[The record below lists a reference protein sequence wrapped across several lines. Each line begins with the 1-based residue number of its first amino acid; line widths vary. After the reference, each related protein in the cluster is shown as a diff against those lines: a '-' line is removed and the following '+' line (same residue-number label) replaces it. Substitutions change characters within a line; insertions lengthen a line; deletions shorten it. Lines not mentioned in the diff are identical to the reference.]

1 MWGIS
6 LPDDARALADGGFT
20 ASRFMVSDISLVSKS
35 GNALFCLSPR
45 FPRPVEAAPAAD
57 EVPVGPRG
65 SNLLPD
71 KRCSMLR
78 AQPGAAARRRSRRA
92 EIHSS
97 GELRH
102 SGLRARLPPAAGR
115 AMPRDGRRHP
125 RAPRAAHSRDFYCLD
140 SAHSARCAWVPRR
153 EVELSSSITCRP
165 TRRLLNSHT
174 FTATRS
180 TARSSMGC
188 PAC

>member
-1 MWGIS
+1 MFAYLRPGGQRQDVHDGLGGS
-6 LPDDARALADGGFT
+6 PALEF
-20 ASRFMVSDISLVSKS
+20 ISLVSKS
-35 GNALFCLSPR
+35 RNRLFRL
-45 FPRPVEAAPAAD
+45 FTQLPRPVEAAPAAH
-57 EVPVGPRG
+57 EVPVRPRG

-78 AQPGAAARRRSRRA
+78 AQPGAAARRGSRRA
-92 EIHSS
+92 RTGSS
-97 GELRH
+97 GELRR

-125 RAPRAAHSRDFYCLD
+125 RAPRAGHSRDFYCLD
-140 SAHSARCAWVPRR
+140 SVHSARYAWVALR
-153 EVELSSSITCRP
+153 EVELSTSITCRP
-165 TRRLLNSHT
+165 SSRPLNSHT

>member
-1 MWGIS
+1 MGLVLLALGAAAQAAMAPTEYTYQVTASIV
-6 LPDDARALADGGFT
+6 LPGHGFHGYDMDVRLSTMPADWHATLPGAPKAAARAV
-20 ASRFMVSDISLVSKS
+20 R
-35 GNALFCLSPR
+35 
-45 FPRPVEAAPAAD
+45 
-57 EVPVGPRG
+57 
-65 SNLLPD
+65 
-71 KRCSMLR
+71 LR
-78 AQPGAAARRRSRRA
+78 IERMARRRSLA
-92 EIHSS
+92 TST
-97 GELRH
+97 RH
-102 SGLRARLPPAAGR
+102 
-115 AMPRDGRRHP
+115 GRRHP
-125 RAPRAAHSRDFYCLD
+125 RAPRAGHSRDFYCLD